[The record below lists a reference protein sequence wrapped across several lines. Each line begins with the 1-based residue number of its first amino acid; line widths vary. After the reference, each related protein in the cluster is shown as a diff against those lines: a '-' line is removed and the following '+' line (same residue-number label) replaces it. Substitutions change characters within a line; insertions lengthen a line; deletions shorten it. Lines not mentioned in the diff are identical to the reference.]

1 MSVSR
6 VRASAKILG
15 LTLSGLLFAVS
26 FSVKAQQHP
35 KITRIGYV
43 SGTGSK
49 SNPGPYV
56 EALRQGLRD
65 LGYTEGKDFV
75 IEFRGAEGKVETV
88 PSIVADLIQLKV
100 DILVLPT
107 ISTLRA
113 AKRATNTI
121 PVIMVTQ
128 ADPVALGLIDS
139 LAHPGGN
146 FTGITTLQRDLGGK
160 RLELLK
166 ETVPKMSKLGILL
179 ATDEPVAAIGFKDYE
194 VAADTLKLQI
204 QSLGVRRSNPDLDG
218 TFREANKERVNAI
231 ITMSSNLLFRN
242 AKKIAELAI
251 KSRLPSMYE
260 GDTWVETGGLIS
272 YSANDLELFRR
283 AATYVD
289 KIVKGAKPG
298 DLPVEQPTKFD
309 LVINLK
315 TAKQIGLTIPPNV
328 LARADRVIR

>member
-1 MSVSR
+1 LLFGFGV
-6 VRASAKILG
+6 AEAQQPAKI
-15 LTLSGLLFAVS
+15 
-26 FSVKAQQHP
+26 P
-35 KITRIGYV
+35 RIGYV
-43 SGTGSK
+43 SGTGSV

-65 LGYTEGKDFV
+65 LGYTEGRDFV

-107 ISTLRA
+107 ISALRA
-113 AKRATNTI
+113 AKQATNTI

-166 ETVPKMSKLGILL
+166 ETVPKMSKIGILL

-194 VAADTLKLQI
+194 VAAHTLKLQI
-204 QSLGVRRSNPDLDG
+204 QSLRVRSSNPDLDG

-231 ITMSSNLLFRN
+231 MTMSSNLLFRN

-260 GDTWVETGGLIS
+260 GGTWVETGGLIS

-283 AATYVD
+283 GATYVD

-298 DLPVEQPTKFD
+298 DLPVEQPKKFE

-315 TAKQIGLTIPPNV
+315 TAKQIGLTVPPNV

>member
-1 MSVSR
+1 MKFQLKLLSVILAALLFGFG
-6 VRASAKILG
+6 VAEAQQPAKI
-15 LTLSGLLFAVS
+15 
-26 FSVKAQQHP
+26 P
-35 KITRIGYV
+35 RIGYV
-43 SGTGSK
+43 SGTGSV

-107 ISTLRA
+107 ISALRA
-113 AKRATNTI
+113 AKQATNTI

-166 ETVPKMSKLGILL
+166 ETVPKMSKIGILL

-194 VAADTLKLQI
+194 VAAHTLKLQI
-204 QSLGVRRSNPDLDG
+204 QSLRVRSSNPDLDG

-231 ITMSSNLLFRN
+231 MTMSSNLLFRN

-260 GDTWVETGGLIS
+260 GGTWVETGGLIS

-283 AATYVD
+283 GATYVD

-298 DLPVEQPTKFD
+298 DLPVEQPKKFE

-315 TAKQIGLTIPPNV
+315 TAKQIGLTVPPNV